1 MLIDR
6 ELYTAHIKHDE
17 KLIKMRRLL
26 DKIEMVLD
34 NHVIESSDFLDPYER
49 YLAISILNRFDE
61 VEYIEYGGYEDA
73 ERKIIIIFPFYQ
85 VKEDIPL
92 GLSFLKISGD
102 LGDLSH
108 KDYLGAILNLGIDRN
123 KIGDILVN
131 GDYGFVIVKKEIGDF
146 ILYNLQK
153 IGNKNT
159 KINYVS
165 SKELIIPEVQYK
177 EIREFLSSLRLDVVI
192 SASYNLSRKDSMN
205 IIKSGNVK
213 VNWEPIDKPS
223 LELKIGDI
231 VSVRRYGRFM
241 LYDIEGTSKKGR
253 LRSII
258 RILL

>member
-92 GLSFLKISGD
+92 GLSFLKIFGD

-192 SASYNLSRKDSMN
+192 SVSYNLSRKDSMN

-241 LYDIEGTSKKGR
+241 LYGIEGISKKGR

>member
-241 LYDIEGTSKKGR
+241 LYDIEGTSKKVV
-253 LRSII
+253 
-258 RILL
+258 